1 MADMLTAKDIQDLL
15 HVDRSTVYRMAE
27 AGSIPAMRVGRQWRF
42 PSDQVS
48 QWLSDSATPATA
60 TPTVQSTTTTGN
72 LPDAPLE
79 KLLPLECV
87 QLMQETFADLMD
99 IMIVVTDMSGQPVTE
114 VSHPCGPFKAI
125 SQLPNALEKCIADWA
140 HFGEILE
147 LEPKLIRSHLGLL
160 GTRGLIRVGRELKGM
175 VIIGGIAPGEWP
187 PAPEHLA
194 EIAGEF
200 GVTADAFNP
209 YLDEV
214 SFLSAEQTTAVLK
227 MAQRFANILAHIITE
242 RRQMVGK
249 LEAIAQII
257 NQ

>member
-42 PSDQVS
+42 PADQVT
-48 QWLSDSATPATA
+48 QWLNNSATAAVAPATPA
-60 TPTVQSTTTTGN
+60 PVTVN
-72 LPDAPLE
+72 LPESPLN

-87 QLMQETFADLMD
+87 QLMQDTFADMLD
-99 IMIVVTDMSGQPVTE
+99 VMIVVTDMSGHPVTE
-114 VSHPCGPFKAI
+114 VSKPCGPFKAI

-175 VIIGGIAPGEWP
+175 VVIGGIAPREWP
-187 PAPEHLA
+187 PAPAHLA
-194 EIAGEF
+194 EISAEF
-200 GVTADAFNP
+200 GVTADAFDP

-214 SFLSAEQTTAVLK
+214 SYLSDEQLATVLK
-227 MAQRFANILAHIITE
+227 MVQRFANILAHIITE

>member
-1 MADMLTAKDIQDLL
+1 MVDMLTAKDIQDLL

-27 AGSIPAMRVGRQWRF
+27 AGNIPAMRVGRQWRF
-42 PSDQVS
+42 PADQVT
-48 QWLSDSATPATA
+48 QWLNSNATA
-60 TPTVQSTTTTGN
+60 SIAAPAPAAGT
-72 LPDAPLE
+72 LPESPLN

-87 QLMQETFADLMD
+87 QLMQDTFADLMD
-99 IMIVVTDMSGQPVTE
+99 IMIVVTDMSGHPVTE
-114 VSHPCGPFKAI
+114 VSKPCGPFKAI
-125 SQLPNALEKCIADWA
+125 SRLPNALEKCIADWA

-175 VIIGGIAPGEWP
+175 VVIGGIAPENWP
-187 PAPEHLA
+187 PTPEHLA
-194 EIAGEF
+194 EIAAEF

-214 SFLSAEQTTAVLK
+214 SYLSGDQLTAVLK
-227 MAQRFANILAHIITE
+227 MAQQFANILAHIITE